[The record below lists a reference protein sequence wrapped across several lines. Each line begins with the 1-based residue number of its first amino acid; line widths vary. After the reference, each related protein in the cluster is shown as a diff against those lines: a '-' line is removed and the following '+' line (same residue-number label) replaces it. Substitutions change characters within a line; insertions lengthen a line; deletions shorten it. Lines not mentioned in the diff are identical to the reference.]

1 MKSAGGGASHSI
13 QLLVL
18 GWKSP
23 SFHAWNICRST
34 VTPRPAD
41 GTLGRQGR
49 LRLARKSRPG
59 PANGARGLCQGGAA
73 GAADVIQRLASS
85 LIILPLVLVVLG
97 PLSVAGPGWRAT
109 ALLHVT
115 RRDLSSRLPADIS
128 RCFQIDVAL
137 DHRINK
143 RAETEGLQSA
153 GPFGSLFPSMCGMP
167 GRVLSKQVCN
177 LLILLNRNAEP
188 LLFTDAVWYGQSP
201 SRSLDI
207 PSRLAVLSPP
217 AATLRSPLGRLGVAL

>member
-1 MKSAGGGASHSI
+1 MVLLDVRDSFVSAGKRARDDNGVPIDPETWKIDWQQTGARRGRPRPLSRCGRGLLRCDPVPSFLASH
-13 QLLVL
+13 
-18 GWKSP
+18 P
-23 SFHAWNICRST
+23 STYACCAWAPCRDRPKAA
-34 VTPRPAD
+34 VPRP
-41 GTLGRQGR
+41 
-49 LRLARKSRPG
+49 
-59 PANGARGLCQGGAA
+59 
-73 GAADVIQRLASS
+73 SS
-85 LIILPLVLVVLG
+85 CDQ
-97 PLSVAGPGWRAT
+97 AGPCN
-109 ALLHVT
+109 
-115 RRDLSSRLPADIS
+115 RLPADIS
-128 RCFQIDVAL
+128 LCFPLDVAL
-137 DHRINK
+137 DHPINK

-153 GPFGSLFPSMCGMP
+153 GRLGSLFLSMCGMP